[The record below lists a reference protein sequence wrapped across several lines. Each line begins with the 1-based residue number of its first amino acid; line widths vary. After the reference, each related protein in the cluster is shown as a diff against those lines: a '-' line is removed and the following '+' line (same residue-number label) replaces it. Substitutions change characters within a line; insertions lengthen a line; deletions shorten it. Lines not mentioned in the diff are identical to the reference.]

1 MFRAKRFLVSLV
13 AVVLFVMPFSQTFAS
28 GEKSGVS
35 PEAAIQMLVDGNA
48 RFVEGKNEAKSLGD
62 ERRKELS
69 KGQHPFA
76 IILSCSDSR
85 VPPEHIFNQGLGD
98 LFVIRVA
105 GNVAD
110 PIELGSVEYAAE
122 HLNVPLVLVLGH
134 RSCGA
139 VTASLAG
146 SSAEGNIDAIVK
158 KIAPAVET
166 AKKSTKEKDSLLN
179 AAINENAK
187 LTAKTL
193 TEKSAILKHLV
204 DAGKL
209 RIIAGVYDL
218 ESGKVQI
225 LDLGAEKKDKK
236 AEHAHSH

>member
-1 MFRAKRFLVSLV
+1 MLRAKRFLVSLV
-13 AVVLFVMPFSQTFAS
+13 AVMLFVMPFSQSFAS
-28 GEKSGVS
+28 SEKSGVS
-35 PEAAIQMLVDGNA
+35 PDAAMKMLVDGNA
-48 RFVEGKNEAKSLGD
+48 RFVEGKAETKSLGV

-76 IILSCSDSR
+76 IVLSCSDSR

-98 LFVIRVA
+98 IFVVRVA
-105 GNVAD
+105 GNIAD
-110 PIELGSVEYAAE
+110 SIELGSVEYAAE

-139 VTASLAG
+139 VTASIAS

-166 AKKSTKEKDSLLN
+166 ARKTTKDKDSLLN

-204 DAGKL
+204 DTGKL
-209 RIIAGVYDL
+209 KVVAGVYDL
-218 ESGKVQI
+218 ASGKVEI
-225 LDLGAEKKDKK
+225 LDSGTAKTDKK
-236 AEHAHSH
+236 VEHSHAH